1 MPPAA
6 TTPAPG
12 AEPPCAEAPGP
23 RHTPHAAAPPEIPQ
37 AETADAETEDTLLA
51 GRVRLRQPRVGLRAG
66 LDAVLLAASIPARP
80 GQVVLEGGCGS
91 GAVFLCLL
99 ARVPGLRVL
108 AVEREPAL
116 AALARRNAALNGVAE
131 QVTVL
136 EGDIADPALLRG
148 QPRPDHAFANPP
160 YWPGGTAPP
169 TRLRAAAT
177 HEGTGPGLPE
187 WAAALAA
194 PLAHKGSLTFVLPAA
209 RFAEAAIGLQQA
221 RCGGVALLP
230 LWPRAGQPARRVLV
244 QGRKHSRQPDWLHPG
259 LVLHDEGGWTA
270 GAQAVLRDAAPLPL
284 R

>member
-1 MPPAA
+1 M
-6 TTPAPG
+6 
-12 AEPPCAEAPGP
+12 
-23 RHTPHAAAPPEIPQ
+23 
-37 AETADAETEDTLLA
+37 ETEDHLLA
-51 GRVRLRQPRVGLRAG
+51 GRVRLRQPMQGLRAG
-66 LDAVLLAASIPARP
+66 LDAVLLAAAIPARA

-91 GAVFLCLL
+91 GAVFLCLM

-108 AVEREPAL
+108 AVEREPGL
-116 AALARRNAALNGVAE
+116 AALARRNAALNGVAD

-136 EGDIADPALLRG
+136 EGDIANPDLLRG

-177 HEGTGPGLPE
+177 HEGTGPGLAE

-194 PLAHKGSLTFVLPAA
+194 PLVHKGSLTFVLPAS

-221 RCGGVALLP
+221 RCGGVSLLP

-244 QGRKHSRQPDWLHPG
+244 QGRRHGRQPDWLHPG
-259 LVLHDEGGWTA
+259 LVLHDEAGWTA

>member
-1 MPPAA
+1 M
-6 TTPAPG
+6 
-12 AEPPCAEAPGP
+12 E
-23 RHTPHAAAPPEIPQ
+23 
-37 AETADAETEDTLLA
+37 AETEDTLLG
-51 GRVRLRQPRVGLRAG
+51 GRVRLRQPQVGLRAG

-131 QVTVL
+131 QVTVI
-136 EGDIADPALLRG
+136 EGDIADPGLLRG
-148 QPRPDHAFANPP
+148 QPRPHHAFANPP

-169 TRLRAAAT
+169 ARLRAAAT

-209 RFAEAAIGLQQA
+209 RFAEAAIGLHQA

-259 LVLHDEGGWTA
+259 LVLHDEGGWTP